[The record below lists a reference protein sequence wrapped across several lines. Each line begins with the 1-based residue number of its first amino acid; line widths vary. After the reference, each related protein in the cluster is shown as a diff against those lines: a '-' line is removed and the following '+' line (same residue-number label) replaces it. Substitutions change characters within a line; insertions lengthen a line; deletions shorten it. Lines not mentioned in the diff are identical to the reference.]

1 MQQQKK
7 KLPIHICNFKIN
19 YIRKYSDTMKNTAA
33 TITRDGTGTY
43 ILLKNGLKNIV
54 KGKIN
59 KIFPFMSISI
69 SNIS

>member
-1 MQQQKK
+1 
-7 KLPIHICNFKIN
+7 
-19 YIRKYSDTMKNTAA
+19 MKNTAA

-43 ILLKNGLKNIV
+43 ILLKNELKNIV

-59 KIFPFMSISI
+59 KIFPFMSISM

>member
-1 MQQQKK
+1 
-7 KLPIHICNFKIN
+7 
-19 YIRKYSDTMKNTAA
+19 MKNTTA